1 MSYVFVTRLGDP
13 FRNFEERIISRK
25 NDFLNSTT
33 LYDSSDTLN
42 DDELN
47 KVGDAVFYVSAVL
60 IALMGIFCTIGNGLV
75 LYISNKNQDFGGFQE
90 VNWVVKN
97 LAISDF
103 LFGVFGCPLTIVW
116 WHWGKISR
124 IHNKVIVS
132 DNTRT
137 SHFNVN
143 LRKPFSSKV

>member
-1 MSYVFVTRLGDP
+1 MSYVFVTRWGDP
-13 FRNFEERIISRK
+13 FRNVEGKLMSRTNK
-25 NDFLNSTT
+25 FLNSTT
-33 LYDSSDTLN
+33 LYDTSDTL

-75 LYISNKNQDFGGFQE
+75 LYISNRNHDFGGFQE

-97 LAISDF
+97 LAMSDF

-116 WHWGKISR
+116 WHWGKKYR
-124 IHNKVIVS
+124 IQNKLL
-132 DNTRT
+132 
-137 SHFNVN
+137 N
-143 LRKPFSSKV
+143 LITQIQRLLKTF

>member
-1 MSYVFVTRLGDP
+1 MMMWSLC
-13 FRNFEERIISRK
+13 SRK

-33 LYDSSDTLN
+33 LYDSSDTL

-47 KVGDAVFYVSAVL
+47 KVGDAVFYISAVL

-75 LYISNKNQDFGGFQE
+75 LYISNKNQDFGGFRE

-97 LAISDF
+97 LAMSDC

-116 WHWGKISR
+116 WYWGKNYRVKTMLWCLI
-124 IHNKVIVS
+124 NKNSFKEFLIIRPLFWFRPIWYYGQFC
-132 DNTRT
+132 NW
-137 SHFNVN
+137 
-143 LRKPFSSKV
+143 